1 MFGSTSKQS
10 LKWASLA
17 STGLM
22 ALTLAAGCNNAN
34 THPDVKDN
42 VKTALKNDN
51 LGDIDVSQDRD
62 KGVLT
67 LTGNVASQDDKAKAE
82 TVVQQNAPGYTVAD
96 QIGVRPSG
104 MESQAKSVASN
115 TDDAIESNFKAMIKG
130 HKNLDDQSISCS
142 AKNGELTL
150 KGSVK
155 TREQKAE
162 AEKLAKSVPNVQQVV
177 NEIEVKHGKHS
188 TAAPASSD

>member
-1 MFGSTSKQS
+1 
-10 LKWASLA
+10 
-17 STGLM
+17 M

-96 QIGVRPSG
+96 QIGVRPAG

-188 TAAPASSD
+188 TAAASSTE